1 MQYLPRMVYLWDQ
14 CESDSTTL
22 ARPVS
27 LLALTRLTFY
37 LLLHLDPSV
46 GPNNDPSY
54 DNLSRRLFAFII
66 APLYL
71 PIPSRG
77 QNARPLSCGDEQE
90 SCISYRCNYR
100 WGIPPL
106 LEDGA
111 QFM

>member
-1 MQYLPRMVYLWDQ
+1 MVYLWDQ

-46 GPNNDPSY
+46 GPNNDPSH

-66 APLYL
+66 APLYSVTRAKREAPFL
-71 PIPSRG
+71 
-77 QNARPLSCGDEQE
+77 
-90 SCISYRCNYR
+90 
-100 WGIPPL
+100 WGRAGILHL
-106 LEDGA
+106 L
-111 QFM
+111 QVQL